1 MRREGMAINESM
13 MQLIWV
19 LVGGYVIKA
28 VSKKQTVQVL
38 GEPQK
43 RWSKS
48 SALLLMI
55 PLILWATYRSLY
67 IGDTGTYVNAFNR
80 MPDTLAE
87 LSAYVGTLKNDKGYY
102 TFAALIRI
110 FISKDYRVYLFI
122 IAAIQGVILALVLRK
137 YSSDY
142 WLSIFLFVAA
152 TDYLSWMNNGIRQ
165 FVAVVIVFAGT
176 KWLLEKRYIPYIIL
190 VLFASLFHQTA
201 LIMIPIAF
209 IVRGKAWNGKTILF
223 IVLSVIAVLFVDKF
237 TNILDNMLSET
248 QYQNVVS
255 DWQSW
260 NDDGTN
266 FLRVLVYSVPAILA
280 FIGRKRIIADDD
292 PVITMATNASLI
304 TVGIYAVSMVTSG
317 IFIGRLPIYV
327 SLYSNCILLPWE
339 IENVFARSTSQLLK
353 LLLIVCYI
361 GFFMYAMGL
370 I

>member
-1 MRREGMAINESM
+1 MSEYLL
-13 MQLIWV
+13 QLLWA
-19 LVGGYVIKA
+19 LVGGYIIKA
-28 VSKKQTVQVL
+28 VAKKQTVMVL
-38 GEPQK
+38 GRREE
-43 RWSKS
+43 RWSVS
-48 SALLLMI
+48 SALALMI
-55 PLILWATYRSLY
+55 PIILWAGFRTLY
-67 IGDTGTYVNAFNR
+67 IGDTSMYVRSFR
-80 MPDTLAE
+80 GMPDTFAG
-87 LSAYVGTLKNDKGYY
+87 LSEYMSSITKDKGFY
-102 TFAALIRI
+102 FFSALIRI
-110 FISKDYRVYLFI
+110 LISDNYRVYLLI
-122 IAAIQGVILALVLRK
+122 IAAIQGLILALVFRK

-142 WLSIFLFVAA
+142 WLSVFLFIAA
-152 TDYLSWMNNGIRQ
+152 TDYISWMFNGIRQ
-165 FVAVVIVFAGT
+165 FIAVVIVLAGT

-201 LIMIPIAF
+201 LIMLPIAF
-209 IVRGKAWNGKTILF
+209 IVQGKAWNGKTILF
-223 IVLSVIAVLFVDKF
+223 IVLSVIAVFFVDKF

-339 IENVFARSTSQLLK
+339 LDNIFAGQSSKLLK
-353 LLLIVCYI
+353 LGTIVCFLAFY
-361 GFFMYAMGL
+361 YYQVHLAWGL

>member
-1 MRREGMAINESM
+1 MSEYLL
-13 MQLIWV
+13 QLLWV
-19 LVGGYVIKA
+19 LVGGYIIKA
-28 VSKKQTVQVL
+28 VAKKQTVMVL
-38 GEPQK
+38 GRREE
-43 RWSKS
+43 RWSVS
-48 SALLLMI
+48 SALALMI
-55 PLILWATYRSLY
+55 PIILWAGFRDRWFSDTNAYVREF
-67 IGDTGTYVNAFNR
+67 IGR
-80 MPDTLAE
+80 PDTFSE
-87 LSAYVGTLKNDKGYY
+87 LPAYLETVTKDKG
-102 TFAALIRI
+102 FAVFSCLIKI
-110 FISKDYRVYLFI
+110 LITDNYRVYLLI
-122 IAAIQGVILALVLRK
+122 IAAIQGLILALVFRK

-142 WLSIFLFVAA
+142 WLSVFLFIAA
-152 TDYLSWMNNGIRQ
+152 TDYISWMFNGIRQ
-165 FVAVVIVFAGT
+165 FIAVVIVLAGT

-223 IVLSVIAVLFVDKF
+223 IVLSVIAVFFVDKF

-304 TVGIYAVSMVTSG
+304 TAGIYLVSMVTSG